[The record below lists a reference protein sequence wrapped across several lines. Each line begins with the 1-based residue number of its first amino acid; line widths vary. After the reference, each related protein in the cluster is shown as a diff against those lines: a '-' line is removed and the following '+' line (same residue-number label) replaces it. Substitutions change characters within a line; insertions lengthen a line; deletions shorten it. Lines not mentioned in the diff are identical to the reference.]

1 MKLLAVVLLLG
12 STTASADELYSIGAR
27 VGGYGFRRAED
38 PGLTEGALGDSW
50 SECRMNG
57 LGVFVD
63 RMLAG
68 PWFVEGGLDTYFSI
82 GQGEPTDLPL
92 DRESVLLS
100 AAIGARSHFT
110 TWLTGYVQL
119 GGGVE
124 LTKLSV
130 PYGDDAIRADKVFP
144 EGFAGVGFDIKIA
157 RGTFIG
163 ASLRT
168 LVMANFNYQMP
179 SSATMNQWVA
189 APSPDAVFAATPSL
203 AAQGQFYLRRDL

>member
-1 MKLLAVVLLLG
+1 MKLLAVVLLLV
-12 STTASADELYSIGAR
+12 SATASADELYSIGAR

-63 RMLAG
+63 RTLAG

-168 LVMANFNYQMP
+168 LVMANFNYEMP

>member
-12 STTASADELYSIGAR
+12 SATASADELYSIGAR

-57 LGVFVD
+57 LGLFVD
-63 RMLAG
+63 RALAG

-92 DRESVLLS
+92 DRESLLLS
-100 AAIGARSHFT
+100 AAIGARTHFT
-110 TWLTGYVQL
+110 SWLAGYVQL
-119 GGGVE
+119 GAGVE
-124 LTKLSV
+124 LAKLSV

-144 EGFAGVGFDIKIA
+144 EGFAGVGFDIKVA

-168 LVMANFNYQMP
+168 LVMANFNYEMP
-179 SSATMNQWVA
+179 MQTNQWVA